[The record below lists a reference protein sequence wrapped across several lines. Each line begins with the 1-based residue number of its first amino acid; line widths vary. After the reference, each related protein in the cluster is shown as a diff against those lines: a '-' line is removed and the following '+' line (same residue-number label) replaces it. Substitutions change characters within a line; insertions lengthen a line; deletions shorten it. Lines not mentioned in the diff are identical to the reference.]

1 MLRLTWS
8 PSDAKQQRFSIKK
21 SMMKTTTGSGGSAQ
35 PAHHPPG
42 PAASSLPSTA
52 RAPVPEHP
60 LLRQLSRAV
69 INMMWLLETVS
80 SSYWTDSSDIQEASD
95 KFFLAAIPTKMRNT
109 VTRSPRAAVPGAATS
124 EPLQCTSPG
133 GTGCNP
139 ARQHNAPL
147 WMGNSLPINTPETV
161 FRLTDRVEDFFGAAL
176 EHALIL
182 TVLCFWGLDGLSRGK

>member
-109 VTRSPRAAVPGAATS
+109 VTRSPCQQCPGQPPPNPFSAPHPEAQDAT
-124 EPLQCTSPG
+124 Q
-133 GTGCNP
+133 P
-139 ARQHNAPL
+139 ASTTLHYEWEIPFQ
-147 WMGNSLPINTPETV
+147 
-161 FRLTDRVEDFFGAAL
+161 
-176 EHALIL
+176 
-182 TVLCFWGLDGLSRGK
+182 